1 MPPALGRSPV
11 PASGELRG
19 EDVENYAQLR
29 GPLPPA
35 SSPTPTPITARE
47 RDGEPPETLGERER
61 AVLAFERHWW
71 RHAGAKEEAIR
82 REFGVGPTAYYQL
95 LSRLI
100 DDPAAL
106 AYDPML
112 VKRLQRQRASR
123 RRQRTRT
130 TAPEPS
136 GSRGGTE
143 LPPHGPGTA
152 RSTLPTAPTS

>member
-1 MPPALGRSPV
+1 
-11 PASGELRG
+11 
-19 EDVENYAQLR
+19 VENYAQVQ
-29 GPLPPA
+29 GALPPA
-35 SSPTPTPITARE
+35 SPPKPRPGRE
-47 RDGEPPETLGERER
+47 PAGPLGERER
-61 AVLAFERHWW
+61 GVLQFERQWW

-123 RRQRTRT
+123 RRRRSRGRLSQ
-130 TAPEPS
+130 PS
-136 GSRGGTE
+136 GGS
-143 LPPHGPGTA
+143 
-152 RSTLPTAPTS
+152 

>member
-19 EDVENYAQLR
+19 EDVENLR
-29 GPLPPA
+29 TIAGGDAPR
-35 SSPTPTPITARE
+35 I
-47 RDGEPPETLGERER
+47 PPETTIGGALGERER
-61 AVLAFERHWW
+61 GVLAFERQWW

-82 REFGVGPTAYYQL
+82 REFGIGPTAYYQL

-100 DDPAAL
+100 DDPAAI

-123 RRQRTRT
+123 RRQR
-130 TAPEPS
+130 S
-136 GSRGGTE
+136 GRRLSPPNLSGGT
-143 LPPHGPGTA
+143 
-152 RSTLPTAPTS
+152 

>member
-1 MPPALGRSPV
+1 M
-11 PASGELRG
+11 
-19 EDVENYAQLR
+19 ENYAWEQDAAPSA
-29 GPLPPA
+29 GP
-35 SSPTPTPITARE
+35 
-47 RDGEPPETLGERER
+47 LGERER
-61 AVLAFERHWW
+61 GVLHFERQWW

-123 RRQRTRT
+123 RRRRSQGRLSQ
-130 TAPEPS
+130 PS
-136 GSRGGTE
+136 GGS
-143 LPPHGPGTA
+143 
-152 RSTLPTAPTS
+152 